1 MKATLFAAGYTGYLI
16 FGLFQIAATS
26 GGIEHLTGLWWL
38 LCWFGAILLGWV
50 PLVGTA
56 LGIYGA
62 HGQWGWSWPVACA
75 LFIGVPALLFLPLL
89 TVSVS
94 AAIHRRT
101 EAARTHAGTIGS
113 LGR

>member
-16 FGLFQIAATS
+16 FGFFQIAATS
-26 GGIEHLTGLWWL
+26 SGIENLTGFWWFV
-38 LCWFGAILLGWV
+38 CWFGAILVGWV

-62 HGQWGWSWPVACA
+62 HAQWGWSWPAACA
-75 LFIGVPALLFLPLL
+75 LFIGLPLLLFLPLL

-94 AAIHRRT
+94 AAIQRRT
-101 EAARTHAGTIGS
+101 LAARTASTVGS